1 MLLVRSDIPAKL
13 RLVDIDFESFFIGL
27 DFWNKKWR
35 LNCSYNPITCNIELH
50 LNCLSESMD
59 AHSSKYENSQEI
71 LIHACSI
78 LQWKCLVKLTSTV
91 VLLKNPE
98 ESREFIMHQLNF
110 DKKHLRSAVVC
121 NRDKAIWNQNQNQNI
136 THMKIFIKMKSE
148 NPISEN

>member
-1 MLLVRSDIPAKL
+1 
-13 RLVDIDFESFFIGL
+13 
-27 DFWNKKWR
+27 
-35 LNCSYNPITCNIELH
+35 
-50 LNCLSESMD
+50 MD

-110 DKKHLRSAVVC
+110 DKKTSTFSGGV
-121 NRDKAIWNQNQNQNI
+121 Q
-136 THMKIFIKMKSE
+136 
-148 NPISEN
+148 